1 MRRRA
6 ARPDCAAGLDA
17 RGRPAPIKRMNTRV
31 RWVVLAALAAGAA
44 GAAPARRAP
53 QAPERVVCVSK
64 QLNEFL
70 FAIGAQDVLVGR
82 DLTSVYPPGILR
94 ITSVGYHRALSAEG
108 IISLRPT
115 LFLNDGN
122 YGPEAVAAQIREV
135 GIPIVTLDPGP
146 SVDSAQAIL
155 AVLGRMFHREGAAD
169 SVIAAWRRGMAEA
182 LGDTL
187 RWAALPR
194 PRVLIMHFGQIF
206 NDYLALKRGSVG
218 DQMLRWAGAENAIDS
233 VGGMMRLTPELIARA
248 APDIIVA
255 TDVGFD
261 RLGSVAKFAA
271 MPGVSLTPAG
281 RDGRIYRIE
290 ETDVMYYG
298 PRTPA
303 AIRRLAS
310 FFHPGAAPR

>member
-1 MRRRA
+1 M
-6 ARPDCAAGLDA
+6 DTSL
-17 RGRPAPIKRMNTRV
+17 
-31 RWVVLAALAAGAA
+31 RWVVLATLAAGSAA
-44 GAAPARRAP
+44 ARAAPSAP

-82 DLTSVYPPGILR
+82 DLTSVYPPEIR
-94 ITSVGYHRALSAEG
+94 RFTSVGYHRALSAEG

-122 YGPEAVAAQIREV
+122 YGPAAVTEQLREV
-135 GIPIVTLDPGP
+135 GIPMLTLDPGNT
-146 SVDSAQAIL
+146 VDSAQAIL
-155 AVLGRMFHREGAAD
+155 AVLGRRFHREAAAE
-169 SVIAAWRRGMAEA
+169 SVLAAWRRGMSEA
-182 LGDTL
+182 LQDTL
-187 RWAALPR
+187 RWASLPR

-261 RLGSVAKFAA
+261 RLGSAEKFAA
-271 MPGVSLTPAG
+271 MPGVGLTPAG
-281 RDGRIYRIE
+281 RNGRIYRIE

-298 PRTPA
+298 PRTPE

-310 FFHPGAAPR
+310 FFHPGASR

>member
-1 MRRRA
+1 MDTRLRWIVLATLAVGSAA
-6 ARPDCAAGLDA
+6 ARP
-17 RGRPAPIKRMNTRV
+17 AP
-31 RWVVLAALAAGAA
+31 
-44 GAAPARRAP
+44 RAP

-82 DLTSVYPPGILR
+82 DLTSVYPPEIHR
-94 ITSVGYHRALSAEG
+94 FTSVGYHRALSAEG

-122 YGPEAVAAQIREV
+122 YGPAAVTEQLRAV
-135 GIPIVTLDPGP
+135 GIPMLTLDPGNT
-146 SVDSAQAIL
+146 VDSAQAIL
-155 AVLGRMFHREGAAD
+155 AELGRRFHREAAAD
-169 SVIAAWRRGMAEA
+169 SVIAAWRRGMGEA

-187 RWAALPR
+187 RWASLPR

-261 RLGSVAKFAA
+261 RLGSVQKFAA
-271 MPGVSLTPAG
+271 MPGVSLTPAA

-298 PRTPA
+298 PRTPE

-310 FFHPGAAPR
+310 FFHPRATSR